1 MGVGPREKT
10 DEEQLLD
17 SPGFTKD
24 NDPRMFFKLF
34 ILFKKLSIVFVVVCI
49 LIIKFS

>member
-1 MGVGPREKT
+1 MGVGPREKM

-34 ILFKKLSIVFVVVCI
+34 ILFKNCLLSLLLFVF
-49 LIIKFS
+49 